1 LAAVPPGCWL
11 EEQLEFDWVK
21 PTQVCVAARCLVTPA
36 SNVSATALALK
47 LIISLSI
54 AMALLENKRL
64 RRFDYCFAP

>member
-1 LAAVPPGCWL
+1 
-11 EEQLEFDWVK
+11 
-21 PTQVCVAARCLVTPA
+21 VTPA